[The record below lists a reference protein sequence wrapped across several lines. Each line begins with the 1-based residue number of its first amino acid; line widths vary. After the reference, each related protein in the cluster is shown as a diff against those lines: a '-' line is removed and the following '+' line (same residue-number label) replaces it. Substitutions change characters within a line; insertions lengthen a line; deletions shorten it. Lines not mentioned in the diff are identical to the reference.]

1 MKRFVIG
8 ALCALLVISVSPAAR
23 TDPSKL
29 SIVRVAFTSDAQA
42 AYLMNHFDETH
53 NHSATQI
60 EVLAWPGDLAELEAL
75 DYDYEVVVDD
85 LVAHDSAEALG
96 PHPLV
101 HLPGP
106 DYSDYR
112 RTADY
117 NTEMAALAKKNPKL
131 VELFEMKRPTLEGRT
146 VFGIEISDDVKN
158 RNDGK
163 PIFYID
169 ALHHAREWPASEYTM
184 IYAHY
189 LVEGFGKDPRIT
201 SLLKRERVIVVPLV
215 NVDGFDYSRES
226 ALSFN
231 QTLRNNTDLTGG
243 VNGFEGYWRK
253 NRRSESGVTV
263 PVAQRNP
270 DAYGV
275 DPNRNYAFLWG
286 DQQGGSSGDV
296 FDQTYRGEA
305 PFSEPETQNVR
316 DIILNRNVTAVLTN
330 HTYQA
335 SVLRAGGG
343 TSPEDHLLESIG
355 ERMAEVLGYNNAP
368 SVGYPTTGTT
378 DDWAYAVMGAI
389 GYTIEHGSLGFH
401 PAYADEVGAF
411 TKQHMEAFTILAE
424 VAADP
429 KYHSVLTGRV
439 TVDGKPS
446 AAQLTLTKKMK
457 TPLSKGNPIGK
468 DFVVEKLNVPLEVG
482 ADGTFE
488 WHVSPS
494 FRPFEKG
501 FESFTLVIKAGG
513 NTKTITVRADRG
525 QRIDLG
531 TIDLASR
538 TKGHATSVITV
549 RGRP

>member
-1 MKRFVIG
+1 MRKPLAV
-8 ALCALLVISVSPAAR
+8 ALVALLVAVAAPIGR
-23 TDPSKL
+23 TDPSRL
-29 SIVRVAFTSDAQA
+29 SLVRVRIESVPQA
-42 AYLMNHFDETH
+42 NYLMSHFDESH
-53 NHSATQI
+53 NHSSTEI
-60 EVLAWPGDLAELEAL
+60 EIVAWPGDIAELEAL
-75 DYDYEVVVDD
+75 GYDYRVVVDD
-85 LVAHDSAEALG
+85 LVADEVAAATA

-112 RTADY
+112 RLPDY
-117 NTEMAALAKKNPKL
+117 NNEMQDLAKKHGDL
-131 VELFEMKRPTLEGRT
+131 VELFEMKRPSLEGRT
-146 VFGIEISDDVKN
+146 IYGIEISADVKN
-158 RNDGK
+158 HDDGK

-189 LVEGFGKDPRIT
+189 LVEGFGKDPQIT
-201 SLLKRERVIVVPLV
+201 SLLKRLRVIVVPIV

-226 ALSFN
+226 VFSLTQSV
-231 QTLRNNTDLTGG
+231 RDKTDLMGG

-253 NRRSESGVTV
+253 NRRSPTGVTV

-270 DAYGV
+270 DAWGV
-275 DPNRNYAFLWG
+275 DPNRNYAYLWG

-296 FDQTYRGEA
+296 YDQTYRGTA

-316 DIILNRNVTAVLTN
+316 DIILGRNITAVLTN

-343 TSPEDHLLESIG
+343 EAPEDRILESIG
-355 ERMAEVLGYNNAP
+355 DRMAEVLGYKNAP

-378 DDWAYAVMGAI
+378 DDWAYAAMAAI

-411 TKQHMEAFTILAE
+411 TNQHMEAFTILAE

-439 TVDGKPS
+439 TVNGKSS
-446 AAQLTLTKKMK
+446 AAQLTLTKKFK
-457 TPLSKGNPIGK
+457 TPLSAGNPVGK
-468 DFVVEKLNVPLEVG
+468 DFVIEKLNVPLKVG
-482 ADGTFE
+482 PNGSFE

-513 NTKTITVRADRG
+513 KTKIITVPADRG
-525 QRIDLG
+525 EKVDLG
-531 TIDLASR
+531 TIAL
-538 TKGHATSVITV
+538 
-549 RGRP
+549 